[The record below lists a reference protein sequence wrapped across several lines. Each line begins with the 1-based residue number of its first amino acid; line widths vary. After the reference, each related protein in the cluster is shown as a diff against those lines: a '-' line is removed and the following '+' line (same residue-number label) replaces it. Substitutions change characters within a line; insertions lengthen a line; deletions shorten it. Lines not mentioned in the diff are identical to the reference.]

1 MQINK
6 GGKKVMEQ
14 NENDKINI
22 EVTYEMVGDYKKIIF
37 KGKLI
42 YTTIQFAKK
51 RIDEL
56 LEEADGYI
64 VDLYN
69 IGQIDSTGFGF
80 LINFGK
86 QLNGTKKDMVILVKD
101 AIIRELFEISKL
113 DQVFAVVENI
123 QQAINI
129 LQEKRKNATIK
140 IEEY

>member
-14 NENDKINI
+14 NEHEKINM
-22 EVTYEMVGDYKKIIF
+22 EVTYEMVEGYKKILF

-64 VDLYN
+64 IDLYN
-69 IGQIDSTGFGF
+69 IEQIDSTGFGF
-80 LINFGK
+80 LINVGK
-86 QLNGTKKDMVILVKD
+86 RLNAIEKDMVILVKD

-113 DQVFAVVENI
+113 DQVFSIVENT
-123 QQAINI
+123 QESINI
-129 LQEKRKNATIK
+129 LKEKSKHSTIK